1 MCVKYQLLE
10 KVKLATKKKRKL
22 SRSAHEAQL
31 AIARRNNP
39 GFRKQEELQ
48 KKMVDTGVEYLAV
61 VAYRGDVDKFV
72 EEYADVIDEVG
83 GLDALHG
90 FLGTFEL
97 LVPEWEEFIDAE
109 GRITSDAVHENGYE
123 IVDDHL
129 KEKAAAK

>member
-10 KVKLATKKKRKL
+10 KVKLVTKKKRKI

-39 GFRKQEELQ
+39 GFRKQELLQ
-48 KKMVDTGVEYLAV
+48 KKMADTGVEYLAV

-72 EEYADVIDEVG
+72 EEYEEAIDEVG
-83 GLDALHG
+83 GLEALHG
-90 FLGTFEL
+90 FLSTFEL
-97 LVPEWEEFIDAE
+97 LTTDWKDYIDDK

-123 IVDDHL
+123 IVDEHL
-129 KEKAAAK
+129 KEQAEKN